1 MIRYDIKAYTK
12 EWIYIT
18 TINPNVVMNDIS
30 FSSNTNGGLWQLN
43 LNLAL
48 SFWDT
53 TFHWGEIIKVIL
65 YNERYKQGKQIY
77 MGYVSQISRVYDTN
91 KGYIKLVCLGVAS
104 LLTGILFSWS
114 YNTTAT
120 NILNAII
127 SEFNEHYTWNLI
139 TVGQI
144 DTYSENINVEFKDG
158 TSCQKAI
165 EQVNEIANYYW
176 FIDGEGKFYFR
187 KKGTQTEHIMANKQ
201 EVESM
206 NLNYSIES
214 LVNRVFVARKDGT
227 VKMYEDNTSQ
237 SIYGVKEQ
245 YSQQQSI
252 VDETTQDEFGNN
264 YITQYSNP
272 KNASTVVVNSEY
284 DIESIEPWDT
294 ITIVNSEYEIKG
306 LTIEKISYSPSKVT
320 LTLEENESLWSVI
333 SE

>member
-12 EWIYIT
+12 EGTYIT

-30 FSSNTNGGLWQLN
+30 FSSNVNGGLWQLN

-48 SFWDT
+48 SFGDT
-53 TFHWGEIIKVIL
+53 TFHGGEIIKVIL

-77 MGYVSQISRVYDTN
+77 MWFVSQISRVYDTN
-91 KGYIKLVCLGVAS
+91 KGYIKLVCLWIAS
-104 LLTGILFSWS
+104 LLTSVLFTWS
-114 YNTTAT
+114 YNGTAET
-120 NILNAII
+120 ILNSII
-127 SEFNEHYTWNLI
+127 TEFNSNYAWSLI
-139 TVGQI
+139 SVGGI
-144 DTYSENINVEFKDG
+144 DEYEENINVEFKDW

-165 EQVNEIANYYW
+165 EQVNEIANYYR
-176 FIDGEGKFYFR
+176 FINAEWKFYFR

-214 LVNRVFVARKDGT
+214 IVNRIFVARKDGT
-227 VKMYEDNTSQ
+227 VKMYEDNISQ
-237 SIYGVKEQ
+237 SLYGIKEE
-245 YSQQQSI
+245 YSNQQSI
-252 VDETTQDEFGNN
+252 VDATTQDEFGNN
-264 YITQYSNP
+264 YIAQYSNP

-284 DIESIEPWDT
+284 DIEKIEPWDT
-294 ITIVNSEYEIKG
+294 ITIVNSEYEIKN
-306 LTIEKISYSPSKVT
+306 LTIEKINYSPSKVT

>member
-12 EWIYIT
+12 EGTYIT

-30 FSSNTNGGLWQLN
+30 FSSNVNGGLGQLN

-48 SFWDT
+48 SFGDT
-53 TFHWGEIIKVIL
+53 TFHGGEIIKVIL

-77 MGYVSQISRVYDTN
+77 MWFVSQISRVYDTN
-91 KGYIKLVCLGVAS
+91 KGYIKLVCLWIAS
-104 LLTGILFSWS
+104 LLTSVLFTWS
-114 YNTTAT
+114 YNGTAET
-120 NILNAII
+120 ILNAII
-127 SEFNEHYTWNLI
+127 AEFNSNYAWSLI
-139 TVGQI
+139 SVGGI
-144 DTYSENINVEFKDG
+144 DEYEENINVEFKDW

-165 EQVNEIANYYW
+165 EQVNEIANYYR
-176 FIDGEGKFYFR
+176 FINAEWKFYFR

-214 LVNRVFVARKDGT
+214 IVNRIFVARKDGT
-227 VKMYEDNTSQ
+227 VKMYEDNISQ
-237 SIYGVKEQ
+237 SLYGIKEE
-245 YSQQQSI
+245 YSNQQSI
-252 VDETTQDEFGNN
+252 VDATTQDEFGNN
-264 YITQYSNP
+264 YIAQYSNP

-284 DIESIEPWDT
+284 DIEKIEPWDT
-294 ITIVNSEYEIKG
+294 ITIVNSEYEIKN
-306 LTIEKISYSPSKVT
+306 LTIEKINYSPSKVT